1 MAEYSRL
8 GDFILGLQ
16 GVAILRNHWVD
27 PAAVRTWTR
36 SIADVASKID
46 QEPWSEPWHA
56 EERTVRVQ
64 YAAWAAQ
71 YDAPGNPMV
80 MAEEPV
86 VHGMLAQYPTGVA
99 LDAACGTG
107 RHAVYLASLG
117 HEVVGVDLSPEMV
130 EFAKAKAPSARFE
143 VGDITALSLPANSVD
158 LVVCTLALTHFSRL
172 EEPLAEIARVVRPG
186 GRVVLSDVHPF
197 MVMLGSQAVDMED
210 DTSGFTRNFIHLH
223 SDYLAAF
230 KTAGLNVLECVEPL
244 WSDRELASFEEI
256 GQHVPGLLDAAVKGL
271 PIIIVW
277 ELEKPAP

>member
-56 EERTVRVQ
+56 EERTVRAQ

-86 VHGMLAQYPTGVA
+86 VHKMLSSYPLGAA

-107 RHAVYLASLG
+107 RHAERLVSLG
-117 HEVVGVDLSPEMV
+117 HEVIGVDLTPEMLDV
-130 EFAKAKAPSARFE
+130 AKAKAPSARFE
-143 VGDITALSLPANSVD
+143 MGDLNSLPLPDGSVD
-158 LVVCTLALTHFSRL
+158 LAVCTLALTHFKQL
-172 EEPLAEIARVVRPG
+172 EQPLAEIARVVRPG

-210 DTSGFTRNFIHLH
+210 DSSGFTRNFIHLH

-230 KTAGLNVLECVEPL
+230 QAAGLEIIQCVEPV
-244 WSDRELASFEEI
+244 WGDEELVAFEDI
-256 GQHVPGLLDAAVKGL
+256 GRHVPGLLDTAVKGL
-271 PIIIVW
+271 PIVIVW